1 MSDKLIV
8 FASIIVALMVS
19 MLPLPSWAMWVKP
32 AWVLMVLIYWAI
44 TVPDIVN
51 VGFAWVSGLFVDLV
65 GGSVLGEHA
74 LTYTIVVFMVYR
86 MQMQL
91 RMYPL
96 LQQCISVGMFVL
108 AERILVYCIQ
118 GFVGELPSTNL
129 FWLSPL
135 TSMIFWPWLYIVL
148 RDVKWRFNID

>member
-1 MSDKLIV
+1 MSDKLII

-19 MLPLPSWAMWVKP
+19 MLPLPYWAMWVKP

-44 TVPDIVN
+44 TVPDIVS

-74 LTYTIVVFMVYR
+74 LTFTIVIFMVYR

-129 FWLSPL
+129 FWLSSL